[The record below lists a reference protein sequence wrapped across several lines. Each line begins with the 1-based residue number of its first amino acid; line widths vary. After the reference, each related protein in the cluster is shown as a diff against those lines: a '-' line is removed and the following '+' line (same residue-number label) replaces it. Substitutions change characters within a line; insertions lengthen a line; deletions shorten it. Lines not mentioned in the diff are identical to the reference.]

1 MHLVKISKNSPSR
14 NILKA
19 LVPVHP
25 AHPVLTFLQ
34 PLLSVTMVNI
44 TREQVVCIEEIKL
57 DICYRDDPTSPI
69 ILSARSIDQNP
80 FKNKIYQGNDT
91 VADIKTIEEKEYPRL
106 KHAVHLIEVYL
117 PSNTENNEMYE
128 SKNVLT
134 REIFCQVLKITNLLD
149 DKSVIGFAK
158 WCSSKKIKLMQAS
171 PKRKMNEDGNK
182 TTARGL
188 YVLKEQF
195 IARKS
200 KNEKN
205 ENIRIRLLN
214 QMAQKLEERSLV
226 DMVFMSPNTNSNEPI
241 TNRDVSKNN
250 EMMSQ
255 LKANGDTQD
264 MLKYISNEEKI
275 VIVTIDYAGLTT
287 NCEDLQVFFRGQ
299 DGQDRLKKLGQGG
312 QGRLKKLKKIE
323 IKKKLENDDPVNIV
337 SLMALSRY
345 KLSQKSISE
354 KTSEKLDQNMA
365 KLAEEIEVEK
375 KKD

>member
-1 MHLVKISKNSPSR
+1 MEDV
-14 NILKA
+14 
-19 LVPVHP
+19 
-25 AHPVLTFLQ
+25 
-34 PLLSVTMVNI
+34 
-44 TREQVVCIEEIKL
+44 
-57 DICYRDDPTSPI
+57 
-69 ILSARSIDQNP
+69 
-80 FKNKIYQGNDT
+80 
-91 VADIKTIEEKEYPRL
+91 
-106 KHAVHLIEVYL
+106 
-117 PSNTENNEMYE
+117 
-128 SKNVLT
+128 
-134 REIFCQVLKITNLLD
+134 ITNIEKYQL
-149 DKSVIGFAK
+149 S
-158 WCSSKKIKLMQAS
+158 
-171 PKRKMNEDGNK
+171 
-182 TTARGL
+182 
-188 YVLKEQF
+188 LKELKKENYK
-195 IARKS
+195 IIGYARKS

-255 LKANGDTQD
+255 LKANGDTQ
-264 MLKYISNEEKI
+264 

-287 NCEDLQVFFRGQ
+287 NCEDLQGQ
-299 DGQDRLKKLGQGG
+299 DGQGRLKKLGHDGHDGQDRLKKLGQGG

-354 KTSEKLDQNMA
+354 KTSEKLDQNIA

-375 KKD
+375 KKKTEYNIYSD